1 VNGNGVHIEKINDLL
16 EVYQS
21 DMTQDHLN
29 IIEKVLQIENTRAL
43 DTLYLFTKSVLKKSN
58 SL

>member
-1 VNGNGVHIEKINDLL
+1 MNGNGVHIEKINDLL